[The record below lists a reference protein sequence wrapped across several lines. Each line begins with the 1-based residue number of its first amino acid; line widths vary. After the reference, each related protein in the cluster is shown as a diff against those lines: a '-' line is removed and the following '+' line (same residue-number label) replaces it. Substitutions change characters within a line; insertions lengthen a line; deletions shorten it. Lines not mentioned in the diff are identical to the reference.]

1 MKKTKNTITIVFLCI
16 TLFFGG
22 ILFFL
27 NIGTSNT
34 NVNKIAKSINYTKYI
49 KESKRI
55 NAVLED
61 KKIPIEIFN
70 YIDKNKLEKM
80 IEDNTYSKKKV
91 TNILVE
97 SINKYEDEYEV
108 SVYDYIP
115 KEIDEISSIITN
127 KIKDIYEIYEGVRSI
142 SRNQYIFLI
151 IELLLTAFLIIKKEF
166 VRTGVSYLV
175 IAVGSYYMIRTY
187 LRTSLKDFMNST
199 MEKIIV
205 DNLTKVYTIYLC
217 IGIILLL
224 IYFILWIKEVRDK
237 SKDWR

>member
-1 MKKTKNTITIVFLCI
+1 MKRTKNTITIVFLCI

-187 LRTSLKDFMNST
+187 LRTSLKDFMNNT